1 MPGDNNKRIVKNALF
16 LYFRMMLIMVVTL
29 YTSRV
34 TLQVLGVDDF
44 GIYQTVG
51 GVVTFLAF
59 LSNALGSGTS
69 RFITFEMGK
78 EKPRLQTLFATVRV
92 AHIILGIIIV
102 VLGEAIGLWFIYNKL
117 VIPIERLG
125 AAVFAFHFSMAA
137 TFFQITQVPYN
148 ATIIAH
154 ERMNIYAY
162 ISILEAILKLAIVF
176 VLKVF
181 SRDKLEVYAVL
192 MCATT
197 VFVMLIYRIYCR
209 KSFEEV
215 KGKLVFDKAMF
226 KGVAS
231 FSGWNLITSSAA
243 SLANQGVTVVTNMFF
258 APAVVTV
265 RSLALRINNIINQ
278 FIGNFRT
285 AVNPQIVKKYAAKD
299 YDGSMKLALASTQ
312 YTYYLMLI
320 IVAPLFLLVQT
331 ALKIWLGEVPDGLVP
346 FVQIALLQG
355 LFQAFDTSL
364 YVPIYAKGRIKENA
378 IISPLFD
385 FIQLPVVYVLFRM
398 GYPPISLAWVEFFAC
413 VLLGVVIKPIL
424 VYKIA
429 EYSYGEI
436 MRMIGRCMIV
446 TILSAIV
453 PYLSTRFFDGN
464 TVIGFCVIGII
475 SLLSVASVVWIIGID
490 KSMKKMLIVWTK
502 EKFLRN
508 IDSIQ
513 GGN

>member
-1 MPGDNNKRIVKNALF
+1 MAGDNNKRIAKNTIF
-16 LYFRMMLIMVVTL
+16 LYFRMMLIMLVTL

-34 TLQVLGVDDF
+34 TLQVLGVDDY

-78 EKPRLQTLFATVRV
+78 EEPRLQTLFATVRV
-92 AHIILGIIIV
+92 AHVILGIIIV

-117 VIPIERLG
+117 VIPSERLG

-162 ISILEAILKLAIVF
+162 ISILEAILKLVIVF
-176 VLKVF
+176 ALKVF
-181 SRDKLEVYAVL
+181 SHDKLEVYSVL

-197 VFVMLIYRIYCR
+197 VFVMFLYRIYCR

-215 KGKLVFDKAMF
+215 RSKLVFDKTMF

-231 FSGWNLITSSAA
+231 FSGWNLLTSSAA

-299 YDGSMKLALASTQ
+299 YDGSKKLALVSTQ

-320 IVAPLFLLVQT
+320 IVVPLFLLVQP
-331 ALKIWLGEVPDGLVP
+331 ALKIWLGEVPDGLAP
-346 FVQIALLQG
+346 FVQITLLQG

-385 FIQLPVVYVLFRM
+385 FIQLPVVYVLFKM
-398 GYPPISLAWVEFFAC
+398 GYPPIALAWVEFSAC
-413 VLLGVVIKPIL
+413 VMLGVVIKPIL

-429 EYSYGEI
+429 EYNYAEI
-436 MRMIGRCMIV
+436 MRMIGRCMLV
-446 TILSAIV
+446 TVLSAIV
-453 PYLSTRFFDGN
+453 PYLSTKFFDAD
-464 TVIGFCVIGII
+464 TVIGFCIIGAA
-475 SLLSVASVVWIIGID
+475 SVLSVGAVVWFIGID
-490 KSMKKMLIVWTK
+490 KSMKKILITWTK
-502 EKFLRN
+502 EKILRN
-508 IDSIQ
+508 KDSI
-513 GGN
+513 